1 MENLELPL
9 VLFTL
14 LTQMA
19 VGMAIFAALRQWTV
33 VEGPTIRTRNE
44 WITVLVLIGLGVF
57 AAFFHL
63 GKPFGAIRMVTNLG
77 SAWLSREI
85 LSFGLFGVL
94 TAFTFYMV
102 FSKASKGWLF
112 KVTALIG
119 LLAVFS
125 TGMAYASAG
134 LDAIHN
140 VLPLVFFLLTVFT
153 LGPALAS
160 YFVDENSQPLLRS
173 ILEPSL
179 LASLIVR
186 FSFPFVWLSGS
197 EVMSASGQNFLS
209 SPLHWIQIAA
219 LLIGFIVVRRGK
231 SIPTWLPILLLVG
244 ELLGRMAFFALV
256 VSSGSNIG
264 GLY

>member
-1 MENLELPL
+1 METLELPL

-14 LTQMA
+14 LTQIS
-19 VGMAIFAALRQWTV
+19 VGMAVFAALRQWST
-33 VEGPTIRTRNE
+33 VEGSTIKARNE

-63 GKPFGAIRMVTNLG
+63 GKPLGFVRMITNLG

-85 LSFGLFGVL
+85 LSFGLFGILTVL
-94 TAFTFYMV
+94 TFYMV
-102 FSKASKGWLF
+102 FTKASKGWLF

-125 TGMAYASAG
+125 TGMTYASAG
-134 LDAIHN
+134 LDAVHN
-140 VLPLVFFLLTVFT
+140 ILPLVFFLLTVFT

-160 YFVDENSQPLLRS
+160 YFMDDHSHNLLHS

-186 FSFPFVWLSGS
+186 FTIPFVWLSGS
-197 EVMSASGQNFLS
+197 EVMRASGQNFLA
-209 SPLHWIQIAA
+209 SPMHWLHLAA
-219 LLIGFIVVRRGK
+219 LLAGVLVVRRGK
-231 SIPTWLPILLLVG
+231 NIPAWLPIVLLVG
-244 ELLGRMAFFALV
+244 ELLGRIAFFVLMAP
-256 VSSGSNIG
+256 SGANLG